1 MKKQKKNFQMDPR
14 KKYIKKFRIYPY
26 FLYSRLDR
34 WLKSMSANGW
44 HIVHCGWFMFWFEQ
58 GEPLRKEYF
67 TYGLSTQEGK
77 YSLSLRY
84 PFLEKTY
91 GVKVK
96 KSRINSNEK
105 RGYRIIE
112 IDLQR
117 IDTKKDIAYKELVSD
132 RNRLYWLH
140 FARTLALFLGA
151 SIILAL
157 FYLFGRIWLNS

>member
-1 MKKQKKNFQMDPR
+1 MKKQEKRFQVNSH

-44 HIVHCGWFMFWFEQ
+44 HIVHCGLFMFWFEQ

-91 GVKVK
+91 GVKAK

-117 IDTKKDIAYKELVSD
+117 IDTAYKELVSD
-132 RNRLYWLH
+132 RNRLYRSH
-140 FARTLALFLGA
+140 FIRNTIIILGMSAFAILLFL
-151 SIILAL
+151 L
-157 FYLFGRIWLNS
+157 F